1 MLHCHIYILC
11 SIASAWCEPSFAAQG
26 CGKRR
31 KHLHLAQGGERWAH
45 VQANSAD
52 AGVSL
57 EVPNFWCC
65 RMYKR
70 HNQGEQL
77 AVVEAVINDLRREM
91 AVDSIT

>member
-11 SIASAWCEPSFAAQG
+11 SIASAWCEPSFAAQR

-31 KHLHLAQGGERWAH
+31 KHLHPVHGEGRWAH
-45 VQANSAD
+45 C
-52 AGVSL
+52 AGKMCWCRYEL
-57 EVPNFWCC
+57 KPIFWWC

-91 AVDSIT
+91 AIDSIS